1 MKRFDP
7 TEFPLADDG
16 RQHLSGED
24 VSDTNFNGASLEH
37 AEATGAIFA
46 GSDMRECALADAI
59 LDKADMEDADLAY
72 TQGTRVSAKSASF
85 FYAHMQH
92 ADWHRA
98 DLRKADMERT
108 NAKFAKFDYA
118 DFRGA
123 CVCGA
128 DLRYA
133 DFTGADL
140 RGITWDGCTSWRG
153 AYVKDA
159 LMDEDLRAAL
169 DIDTLGYVTSD
180 TAYQH

>member
-7 TEFPLADDG
+7 TDYTRTDDG
-16 RQHLSGED
+16 RLHLSGED
-24 VSDTNFNGASLEH
+24 VSDTKFDGASLEC

-46 GSDMRECALADAI
+46 GSDMRDCSLADAI
-59 LDKADMEDADLAY
+59 LDNADMEGADLAY
-72 TQGTRVSAKSASF
+72 TWGLRVSAKSASF
-85 FYAHMQH
+85 FYADLLH
-92 ADWHRA
+92 ADWPRA
-98 DLRKADMERT
+98 DLRKADMERV
-108 NAKFAKFDYA
+108 NAKFAKFGYA

-123 CVCGA
+123 CADGA

-140 RGITWDGCTSWRG
+140 RGITWDRCTSWLG
-153 AYVKDA
+153 ACVKDA

-169 DIDTLGYVTSD
+169 DIDALGYVTSD